1 MRVSKLC
8 ERVVCERER
17 EGELC
22 VSKLC
27 VCVIKLCVR
36 KKVPTEGDR
45 RRHNKKQEPPTQRCG
60 E

>member
-1 MRVSKLC
+1 VRVSKLC

-27 VCVIKLCVR
+27 VC
-36 KKVPTEGDR
+36 E
-45 RRHNKKQEPPTQRCG
+45 
-60 E
+60 